1 MVGVELNPLPFISYS
16 TLNPVTGV
24 TAGKL
29 NAVLQVLAG
38 GLIVGLAGN
47 TTKYAVSE
55 QIVGCAATKIA
66 LQHPGVVGVNTPVD
80 ALIVPP
86 PFTVQVPPGGLT
98 FSVNVTGPPPTQE
111 FTVVATA
118 FSKITRGYW

>member
-1 MVGVELNPLPFISYS
+1 MVGVELNPLPLISYS
-16 TLNPVTGV
+16 TLNPETGV
-24 TAGKL
+24 TVGKV

-38 GLIVGLAGN
+38 ALRTGLAGN

-55 QIVGCAATKIA
+55 HIVGCAATKMA

-86 PFTVQVPPGGLT
+86 PFTDQLPPAGVT
-98 FSVNVTGPPPTQE
+98 FSVNVTGPPPTHE

-118 FSKITRGYW
+118 FS